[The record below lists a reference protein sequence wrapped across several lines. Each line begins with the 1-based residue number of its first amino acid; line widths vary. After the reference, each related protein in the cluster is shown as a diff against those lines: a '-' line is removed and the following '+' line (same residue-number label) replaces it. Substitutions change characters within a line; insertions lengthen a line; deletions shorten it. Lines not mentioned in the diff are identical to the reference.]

1 MSGDAAAGKA
11 LTCLLGVCTPDFAVC
26 RLGTIRCIAIQTS
39 ELIAPVPQPY
49 DSGSYAKIVTRD
61 ASPAGG
67 AAKACVPNMRAAWQA
82 RAHSQ
87 SRYLMR
93 C

>member
-1 MSGDAAAGKA
+1 
-11 LTCLLGVCTPDFAVC
+11 
-26 RLGTIRCIAIQTS
+26 
-39 ELIAPVPQPY
+39 VPQPY

-87 SRYLMR
+87 SPCLMR
-93 C
+93 CRGRS